1 MRVLYLTRGQS
12 PHDLRFTRALSQTTH
27 QVFVA
32 CLETPAAE
40 AWPVGITEV
49 KKVEPVTG
57 NFWETFS
64 PRAKQVRRII
74 EAIKPDLIH
83 AGPIQDVAFWVV
95 VAKFHP
101 LVSMS
106 WGSDLMRQAESSLW
120 NRWVTRYTLGY
131 TDVLVGDCDCV
142 GQKAARFGF
151 PLERFKK
158 FPWGVDLEHF
168 TPAGSV
174 ELRKNLD
181 WQEKIVLLSNRSLE
195 ALYGVDVIVQAFIQA
210 RKSNP
215 ELRLLLFGKGSQ
227 EEKLR
232 QMLTESGH
240 LGDVHFGGFAD
251 FEQLPDVY
259 RSADLFISASHSDG
273 SSVSLMEALAC
284 GLPVIVSDIPG
295 NLEWV
300 REDEN
305 GWLFHDGSVE
315 ELSVKMLLAAAE
327 MKAVDRIKENNRS
340 LAESRAD
347 WTRNFPVLLE
357 AYDLAMQSKVKND

>member
-12 PHDLRFTRALSQTTH
+12 PHDLRFTRALAQTPH

-32 CLETPAAE
+32 CLETQTASPWPA
-40 AWPVGITEV
+40 GITEV

-64 PRAKQVRRII
+64 PRVKQVRRII
-74 EAIKPDLIH
+74 EVVKPDLIH
-83 AGPIQDVAFWVV
+83 AGPIQEIAFWVV

-131 TDVLVGDCDCV
+131 SDVLVGDCDCV
-142 GQKAARFGF
+142 GQKAASFGF
-151 PLERFKK
+151 SLDRYKK

-168 TPAGSV
+168 ILAGSAN
-174 ELRKNLD
+174 LRTSLG
-181 WQEKIVLLSNRSLE
+181 WQDKILLLSNRSLE
-195 ALYGVDVIVQAFIQA
+195 ALYGVDVIVNAFIQA
-210 RKSNP
+210 RQTNP
-215 ELRLLLFGKGSQ
+215 DLRLLLYGRGSQ

-232 QMLTESGH
+232 QTLQNSGNEPY
-240 LGDVHFGGFAD
+240 VHFGGFAEYD
-251 FEQLPDVY
+251 QLPDVY
-259 RSADLFISASHSDG
+259 RSADLYLSASHSDG

-284 GLPVIVSDIPG
+284 GLPVLVSDIPG

-300 REDEN
+300 REGEN
-305 GWLFHDGSVE
+305 GWLFRDGSAD
-315 ELSVKMLLAAAE
+315 ELAQKILLAAE
-327 MKAVDRIKENNRS
+327 QVKQLKTIKENNRR
-340 LAESRAD
+340 LAEERAD
-347 WTRNFPVLLE
+347 WKKNFPVLLE
-357 AYDLAMQSKVKND
+357 AYELAVQSKVKHG